1 MGSVL
6 SSLGLNDLL
15 GGNNNI
21 GYSASQGYNDAL
33 SCCEGVV
40 DPLTLL
46 AVLGTIIGATVWFR
60 QVIIDNVKMARKR
73 RRRSFTKISNKNL
86 FFYFLKGTVEGLEI
100 KIVWLWNL

>member
-6 SSLGLNDLL
+6 SSLGLNDLF
-15 GGNNNI
+15 GGNNNNAI

-60 QVIIDNVKMARKR
+60 QVIIDNVKMGRKR
-73 RRRSFTKISNKNL
+73 QRRSLIQMSNENKL
-86 FFYFLKGTVEGLEI
+86 FYILKGTVGSLELETI
-100 KIVWLWNL
+100 WL